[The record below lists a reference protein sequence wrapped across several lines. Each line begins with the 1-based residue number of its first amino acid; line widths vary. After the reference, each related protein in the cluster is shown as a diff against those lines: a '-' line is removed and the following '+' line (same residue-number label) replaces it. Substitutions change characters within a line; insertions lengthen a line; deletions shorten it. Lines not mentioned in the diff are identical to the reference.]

1 MAQFGI
7 YIHWPF
13 CESKCPYCD
22 FNSHASGAV
31 DHAAWRDA
39 YLAELDRYALETR
52 DRLVTSVFFGGG
64 TPSLMAAETVAA
76 VLQRI
81 KSLWPVSGDLE
92 VTAEANPSSAERE
105 QFEAFRAA
113 GVNRLSLGM
122 QSLSDESLMFL
133 GRRHTS
139 IEARQAAREAS
150 QVFDRYSLDFI
161 YALPGQTASAWRSEL
176 DQILTLAGGHLSL
189 YQLTIEPGTQFH
201 KDRVPAAGEDAA
213 GALFDITRNVARAAG
228 LADYEISNH
237 SLPGQECRHNLVY
250 WRGEDYLGI
259 GPGAHG
265 RLPKHEQKAE
275 ITIET
280 VQEIRLPSAWL
291 TAVQS
296 GGGGT
301 QKRTILKREERF
313 QEILLMGL
321 RLTEGI
327 DFKRFEKLFGTPLMT
342 QLDTQKLGRLIDGGF
357 LEKRKNALSAT
368 DEGRQRLNAVL
379 AALIT

>member
-1 MAQFGI
+1 
-7 YIHWPF
+7 
-13 CESKCPYCD
+13 
-22 FNSHASGAV
+22 
-31 DHAAWRDA
+31 
-39 YLAELDRYALETR
+39 
-52 DRLVTSVFFGGG
+52 
-64 TPSLMAAETVAA
+64 AA

-81 KSLWPVSGDLE
+81 KSLWSVSGDFE
-92 VTAEANPSSAERE
+92 VTAEANPSSAERA

-122 QSLSDESLMFL
+122 QSLSDESLVFL

-139 IEARQAAREAS
+139 VEARRAAREAA

-161 YALPGQTASAWRSEL
+161 YALPGQTSSAWRSEL

-189 YQLTIEPGTQFH
+189 YQLSIEPGTQFH
-201 KDRVPAAGEDAA
+201 RDRVPAAGEDAA
-213 GALFDITRNVARAAG
+213 EALFDITRNAARAAG
-228 LADYEISNH
+228 LVDYEISNH

-265 RLPKHEQKAE
+265 RLPTHEHKAE
-275 ITIET
+275 AAIET

-296 GGGGT
+296 GDGGT
-301 QKRTILKREERF
+301 QKRTVLSREERF
-313 QEILLMGL
+313 EEILLMGL

-327 DFKRFEKLFGTPLMT
+327 DFTRFERLFGAPLMT
-342 QLDTQKLGRLIDGGF
+342 QLDTDKLGRLIDGGF
-357 LEKRKNALSAT
+357 LEQGKNTLSAT
-368 DEGRQRLNAVL
+368 TEGRQRLNAVL
-379 AALIT
+379 AALLT